1 MKYSDF
7 LFCISIAIVFLPMTF
22 QLLICSNLLKQN
34 KSNSFGWLFGI
45 NIALQLIVT
54 ALSFIIQGN
63 SFYQRAL
70 ENGWTNPPFNLPP
83 PIIGFPISF
92 FIRNCINDYRSN
104 PIKKNQEI
112 KKSKNIASLLFSLSS
127 FI

>member
-22 QLLICSNLLKQN
+22 QLLIGSNLLKQN

-70 ENGWTNPPFNLPP
+70 ENDWTNPPFNLPP

-112 KKSKNIASLLFSLSS
+112 KKE
-127 FI
+127 